1 MKQFIILMML
11 LYLNQLCSCEVKSLK
26 SQKVL
31 SRKKRYLSF
40 PEGSSCVLNLS
51 FANSYIW
58 DYSPSPRPSWNSLC
72 EADIGFKLP
81 NNTRVFFGS
90 GAGKS
95 RRSYHLHRSE
105 RLELFRNMEC
115 LLDLFGVDGRPCLIR
130 TLCEAKKVLKPG
142 RSLVEDIL
150 HIVFTIPDG
159 QGDEFEAE
167 GYNEPR
173 SEMFCDSFGKRCPF
187 SLLEYLL
194 YD

>member
-1 MKQFIILMML
+1 MIII
-11 LYLNQLCSCEVKSLK
+11 YLNQLCSCEVKSAK
-26 SQKVL
+26 NQKVL

-40 PEGSSCVLNLS
+40 PEGSSAVLNLS

-58 DYSPSPRPSWNSLC
+58 DYSPLPRPSWNSLC

-81 NNTRVFFGS
+81 NNSRVFYGS
-90 GAGKS
+90 
-95 RRSYHLHRSE
+95 RTRRNQRSYRLHRSE
-105 RLELFRNMEC
+105 RLELFRNVEC
-115 LLDLFGVDGRPCLIR
+115 LLDLFGVEGRPCLIR
-130 TLCEAKKVLKPG
+130 TLCEAKRVLKPG

-150 HIVFTIPDG
+150 HTVFTIPSG

-167 GYNEPR
+167 GYNGPR
-173 SEMFCDSFGKRCPF
+173 SEMFCKSFEKRCPF